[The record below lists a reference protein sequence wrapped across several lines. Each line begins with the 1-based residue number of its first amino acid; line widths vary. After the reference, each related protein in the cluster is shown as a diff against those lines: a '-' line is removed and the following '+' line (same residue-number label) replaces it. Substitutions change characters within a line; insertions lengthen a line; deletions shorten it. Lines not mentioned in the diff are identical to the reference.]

1 MITTKNLSKRY
12 GEILA
17 VDDVSFSVNPG
28 EVLGF
33 LGANGAGK
41 STTMRMIA
49 GFIAPSAGTVSVCG
63 HDIER
68 SPVQA
73 KSCMGY
79 LPEGAPSYGE
89 MTVGEFLDFVADIRG
104 LGGARRRERRASWSS
119 VSALAPVIEQVVE
132 TLSKGFRRRVGLAQ
146 ALIHDPQVLILDE
159 PTDGLDPNQKHEVR
173 RLINE
178 LSKDKLVIVSTH
190 ILEEVHE
197 VCTRAIIIADG
208 RIVADETPAAL
219 EARSRY
225 HHAVSLR
232 FDKPEELAAA
242 RRGIA
247 GLPEVTEV
255 ETDERELKL
264 TAVPRPGKNVLPA
277 VSALITRY
285 DWDVPELHL
294 ESGRLDEVFRTLTGA
309 GPRRGRVARAGRA
322 LMKGE
327 RGFEQDP
334 GDFPARAPKLFR
346 DTARVR
352 VHRDFPRA
360 RGRVHVSGGRTV
372 RARPGRSAAV
382 LPLAPLAL
390 PGAHPRDLDAPV
402 GGGAQQRQHRAS
414 DDAAGH
420 VVRRRWSVNF
430 SPPGASPAL
439 RWRSPSRS
447 GSR

>member
-1 MITTKNLSKRY
+1 MITTKNLSKHY

-17 VDDVSFSVNPG
+17 VDDVSFSVAPG

-49 GFIAPSAGTVSVCG
+49 GFIAPSAGSVTVCG

-68 SPVQA
+68 SPVAA

-104 LGGARRRERRASWSS
+104 LGGARRRERRS
-119 VSALAPVIEQVVE
+119 VVIDRLALAPVIDQVIE

-146 ALIHDPQVLILDE
+146 ALIHDPQALILDE

-197 VCTRAIIIADG
+197 VCTRAIIISAG
-208 RIVADETPAAL
+208 RIVADETPSAL

-232 FDKPEELAAA
+232 FDRPEQFAAA
-242 RRGIA
+242 RREIA
-247 GLPEVTEV
+247 GLAEVNEI
-255 ETDERELKL
+255 EAEERELKL
-264 TAVPRPGKNVLPA
+264 TAVPRPGKNALPA
-277 VSALITRY
+277 VSGLITKY

-309 GPRRGRVARAGRA
+309 GTRAA
-322 LMKGE
+322 MTPPP
-327 RGFEQDP
+327 DM
-334 GDFPARAPKLFR
+334 
-346 DTARVR
+346 
-352 VHRDFPRA
+352 
-360 RGRVHVSGGRTV
+360 
-372 RARPGRSAAV
+372 
-382 LPLAPLAL
+382 PL
-390 PGAHPRDLDAPV
+390 
-402 GGGAQQRQHRAS
+402 GGA
-414 DDAAGH
+414 
-420 VVRRRWSVNF
+420 
-430 SPPGASPAL
+430 GAQP
-439 RWRSPSRS
+439 
-447 GSR
+447 

>member
-12 GEILA
+12 GEKIA
-17 VDDVSFSVNPG
+17 VDDLTFEVEPG

-49 GFIAPSAGTVSVCG
+49 GFIAPSAGQVTVCG
-63 HDIER
+63 HDIEDA
-68 SPVQA
+68 PVAA
-73 KSCMGY
+73 KACMGY

-89 MTVGEFLDFVADIRG
+89 MTVGEFLDFIADIRG
-104 LGGARRRERRASWSS
+104 LAGTRREQRRS
-119 VSALAPVIEQVVE
+119 VVIDRLALQPVIDQIIE

-232 FDKPEELAAA
+232 FERPEDLAAA
-242 RRGIA
+242 RRELA
-247 GLPEVTEV
+247 ALPEVAAIEAN
-255 ETDERELKL
+255 ERDLKL
-264 TAVPRPGKNVLPA
+264 TAVPRPGANALPA
-277 VSALITRY
+277 VSAVITRCN
-285 DWDVPELHL
+285 WSVPELHL
-294 ESGRLDEVFRTLTGA
+294 ESGRLDEVFRTLTQPAGGA
-309 GPRRGRVARAGRA
+309 GPR
-322 LMKGE
+322 
-327 RGFEQDP
+327 
-334 GDFPARAPKLFR
+334 
-346 DTARVR
+346 
-352 VHRDFPRA
+352 
-360 RGRVHVSGGRTV
+360 
-372 RARPGRSAAV
+372 AAV
-382 LPLAPLAL
+382 SAE
-390 PGAHPRDLDAPV
+390 GAAT
-402 GGGAQQRQHRAS
+402 
-414 DDAAGH
+414 
-420 VVRRRWSVNF
+420 
-430 SPPGASPAL
+430 
-439 RWRSPSRS
+439 
-447 GSR
+447 